1 MPIYPRISYH
11 AYLRQHIKSLISIA
25 FSHFYNIKKAL
36 TFQGIS
42 AIMSIERLNPVLD
55 NRLDRVIEY
64 GLFVNISSFYR
75 IKLFFYKYIIID
87 FINTCY
93 FFTYDIYSF
102 YL

>member
-1 MPIYPRISYH
+1 
-11 AYLRQHIKSLISIA
+11 
-25 FSHFYNIKKAL
+25 
-36 TFQGIS
+36 
-42 AIMSIERLNPVLD
+42 MSIERLNPVLD
-55 NRLDRVIEY
+55 DSLDRVIEY

-93 FFTYDIYSF
+93 FFTYGIYRI

>member
-1 MPIYPRISYH
+1 
-11 AYLRQHIKSLISIA
+11 
-25 FSHFYNIKKAL
+25 
-36 TFQGIS
+36 
-42 AIMSIERLNPVLD
+42 MSIERLNPVLD

-75 IKLFFYKYIIID
+75 IKLFFREYIIID